1 MFDSQLNSG
10 FTTTENIN
18 ISGHFTEIGLLH
30 ASSNGY
36 SEIYK
41 AKRYGRWH
49 VLKCLTKE
57 AKSNP
62 IYQTLLEKEFTIAYP
77 INHPNVVRTLG
88 MELVEN
94 LGWCIVQEY
103 IDGDTLQTITQ
114 KQLEQLC
121 DALIYIHHLGITH
134 RDLKPENILV
144 TNNTNDIVLLDFG
157 LADKADFTI
166 LKSAAGTTGYIAPEQ
181 LAEGII
187 NPQVD
192 IFALGVILS
201 KQKQWKRI
209 AKRCMLA
216 NPQKRYLSVDEIK
229 HTIKQKSPWIGR
241 GIAIV
246 LIICAVIIG
255 LSLQLYHQQLSLT
268 HQQQVVID
276 LDSNNIVLTEQI
288 LDYQRQVDS
297 LKNDLYSANQRV
309 DLSQN
314 EIIKKLSDI
323 ESIQKTITTENLDPS
338 TQALLKQ
345 YQQEVI
351 WLQTQLEE
359 ANQRYNV
366 LWEKYEE
373 EEYKERV
380 KSQR

>member
-1 MFDSQLNSG
+1 
-10 FTTTENIN
+10 
-18 ISGHFTEIGLLH
+18 
-30 ASSNGY
+30 
-36 SEIYK
+36 
-41 AKRYGRWH
+41 
-49 VLKCLTKE
+49 
-57 AKSNP
+57 
-62 IYQTLLEKEFTIAYP
+62 
-77 INHPNVVRTLG
+77 
-88 MELVEN
+88 MEQVEN

-157 LADKADFTI
+157 LADKADFTV

-209 AKRCMLA
+209 AKKCLLA

-229 HTIKQKSPWIGR
+229 HTIKQKSPWISR

>member
-1 MFDSQLNSG
+1 MFDSQVNSG
-10 FTTTENIN
+10 FTTAENIN
-18 ISGHFTEIGLLH
+18 ISGHFTEISLLH

-49 VLKCLTKE
+49 VLKCLTEE
-57 AKSNP
+57 AKANP
-62 IYQTLLEKEFTIAYP
+62 MYQTLLEKEFTISYP
-77 INHPNVVRTLG
+77 LNHPNVVRTIG
-88 MELVEN
+88 MEQVEG

-103 IDGDTLQTITQ
+103 IDGDTLQAITPI
-114 KQLEQLC
+114 QLEQLC

-144 TNNTNDIVLLDFG
+144 THDTNNVVLIDFG
-157 LADKADFTI
+157 LADKADFTV

-201 KQKQWKRI
+201 QQKEWKRV
-209 AKRCMLA
+209 AKKCMQA
-216 NPQKRYLSVDEIK
+216 NPKKRYLSVEEVK
-229 HTIKQKSPWIGR
+229 QAIKQYSPWIGR
-241 GIAIV
+241 GIAMV
-246 LIICAVIIG
+246 LAICSVIAG
-255 LSLQLYHQQLSLT
+255 LSWQLHNQQQSLAR
-268 HQQQVVID
+268 QQQVVTD

-288 LDYQRQVDS
+288 LDYQKQVDS
-297 LKNDLYSANQRV
+297 LKNDLSSANQRA

-314 EIIKKLSDI
+314 EILKKLTEI
-323 ESIQKTITTENLDPS
+323 ERVQQTITTENLDPA

-345 YQQEVI
+345 YQQEVL
-351 WLQTQLEE
+351 WLRMQLEE
-359 ANQRYNV
+359 ANQRYDV
-366 LWEKYEE
+366 LWKKHEREE
-373 EEYKERV
+373 SIKSV
-380 KSQR
+380 NSQR

>member
-1 MFDSQLNSG
+1 
-10 FTTTENIN
+10 
-18 ISGHFTEIGLLH
+18 
-30 ASSNGY
+30 
-36 SEIYK
+36 
-41 AKRYGRWH
+41 
-49 VLKCLTKE
+49 
-57 AKSNP
+57 
-62 IYQTLLEKEFTIAYP
+62 
-77 INHPNVVRTLG
+77 
-88 MELVEN
+88 
-94 LGWCIVQEY
+94 
-103 IDGDTLQTITQ
+103 
-114 KQLEQLC
+114 
-121 DALIYIHHLGITH
+121 
-134 RDLKPENILV
+134 
-144 TNNTNDIVLLDFG
+144 LDFG
-157 LADKADFTI
+157 LADKADFTV

-209 AKRCMLA
+209 TKRCMLA

-229 HTIKQKSPWIGR
+229 HTIKQKSPWISR

-323 ESIQKTITTENLDPS
+323 ESIQKTIATENLDPS